1 MCVVQLVFNF
11 RKEKNLPLGI
21 FPYEPKQSCCI
32 THNSFRVFHCIST
45 YNLMSHILANLW
57 VNSIF
62 ITLNIIAMNMH
73 RINS

>member
-1 MCVVQLVFNF
+1 MCVIQLVFNF
-11 RKEKNLPLGI
+11 RKAKKLPLVI

-32 THNSFRVFHCIST
+32 PHNNFKVFHYMYT
-45 YNLMSHILANLW
+45 YNLMSHILANFW

-62 ITLNIIAMNMH
+62 MTLNMIALNMH